1 MSRIFK
7 GNMRIFT
14 ETIKLTDKK
23 KLHNVTDVTEFPN
36 ANHTPNVNSAIKIL
50 RNKNCYHP
58 QQLLNSEVKE

>member
-1 MSRIFK
+1 MIMSRIFK

-36 ANHTPNVNSAIKIL
+36 ANHTPNANSAIKIL
-50 RNKNCYHP
+50 RNKN
-58 QQLLNSEVKE
+58 